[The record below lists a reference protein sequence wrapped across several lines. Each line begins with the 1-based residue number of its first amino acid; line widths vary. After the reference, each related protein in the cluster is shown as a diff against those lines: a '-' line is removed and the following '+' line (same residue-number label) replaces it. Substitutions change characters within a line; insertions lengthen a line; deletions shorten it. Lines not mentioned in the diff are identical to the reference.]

1 MSSQMSLKISVF
13 QIDSDI
19 SAQKGTKNILVILSG
34 LDRWITTELKERVSV
49 VAKSIND

>member
-19 SAQKGTKNILVILSG
+19 SVQKETKNILVILSG
-34 LDRWITTELKERVSV
+34 LDLWEITEFKERVSV
-49 VAKSIND
+49 AAKSIN